1 MLSLSDTFVT
11 HRLTGGPELGWA
23 GGGPVKATPVT
34 ALSPIRHTA
43 RKTTFHAAKI
53 SFSSSPWDSSG
64 GLCGSFPCFQLL
76 LPRAC

>member
-11 HRLTGGPELGWA
+11 HRLTVGPELG
-23 GGGPVKATPVT
+23 GGCPVKATPVT

-76 LPRAC
+76 LPRPC